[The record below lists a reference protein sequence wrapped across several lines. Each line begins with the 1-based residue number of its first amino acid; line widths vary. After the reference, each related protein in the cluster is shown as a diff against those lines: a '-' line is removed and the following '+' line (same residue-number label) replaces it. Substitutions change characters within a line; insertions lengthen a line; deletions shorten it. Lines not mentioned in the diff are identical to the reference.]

1 MYFCT
6 EFLKSLILKINFLM
20 PVLKTLGFKL
30 FLLIMAMPLML
41 SAKSDELNND
51 EEKDF
56 NPAELAME
64 HVLDSHEWHLAD
76 YNGHSYSI
84 PLPVILFDKGLKVFM
99 SSEFEHGHKI
109 VQKGDSYYKIHHE
122 KIYKTDASGKLNFDE
137 VGHPTNEK
145 PLDFSI
151 TKNVASMFLSVLL
164 ILWIFTVA
172 ARSYQK
178 SQVPKG
184 IAAFVEPLI
193 LFVKDEIAIPNIG
206 EEKHKKFLPYLLTV
220 FFFIWINNLF
230 GLLPIPPGGG
240 ANVTGN
246 IAVTMVL
253 AFFTMVLTNVYGNRH
268 YWQHIFWMPGVPVAV
283 KPLLAVVEFLGIITK
298 PFALMIRLF
307 ANITAGHI
315 IILSL
320 TSLIF
325 IFKTE
330 WAAIAS
336 VPFVLFMSCIELLV
350 ALLQA
355 YIFTLLSALFIG
367 LAVQEHEHH

>member
-1 MYFCT
+1 MCMSIQIT
-6 EFLKSLILKINFLM
+6 TK
-20 PVLKTLGFKL
+20 VVVAAL
-30 FLLIMAMPLML
+30 FLAIMPWSGFAT
-41 SAKSDELNND
+41 SSDP
-51 EEKDF
+51 EEALQKKEF

-76 YNGHSYSI
+76 YSGHSISI
-84 PLPVILFDKGLKVFM
+84 PLPIILWDNGLKVFM
-99 SSEFEHGHKI
+99 SSAFNHGHSVVEQGGEHYVI
-109 VQKGDSYYKIHHE
+109 SHE
-122 KIYKTDASGKLNFDE
+122 TIYKTDTGGTLHLNAE
-137 VGHPTNEK
+137 GYPTNEK

-164 ILWIFTVA
+164 LLGIFIGA
-172 ARSYQK
+172 ARSYNEK
-178 SQVPKG
+178 EVPKG
-184 IAAFVEPLI
+184 IARFVEPLI
-193 LFVKDEIAIPNIG
+193 VFVRDDIARNNIG
-206 EEKHKKFLPYLLTV
+206 EKKYKKFLPYLLTV
-220 FFFIWINNLF
+220 FFFIWINNLI

-253 AFFTMVLTNVYGNRH
+253 AIFTFILTTIYGNKD
-268 YWQHIFWMPGVPVAV
+268 YWKHIFWMPGVPVAV
-283 KPLLAVVEFLGIITK
+283 KPLLAVVEFLGIFTK

-320 TSLIF
+320 ISLIF
-325 IFKTE
+325 IFETE
-330 WAAIAS
+330 WASIAS
-336 VPFVLFMSCIELLV
+336 VPFVIFMSCIELLV

>member
-1 MYFCT
+1 MIVK
-6 EFLKSLILKINFLM
+6 KSIKFILQIALM
-20 PVLKTLGFKL
+20 AAPLLG
-30 FLLIMAMPLML
+30 MASNP
-41 SAKSDELNND
+41 AKDGEQ
-51 EEKDF
+51 EGEKDF

-64 HVLDSHEWHLAD
+64 HVLDAHEWHLAD

-84 PLPVILFDKGLKVFM
+84 PLPVILWDGGIKVFM
-99 SSEFEHGHKI
+99 SSEFEHGEK
-109 VQKGDSYYKIHHE
+109 VVEKGGDYYKIHHE
-122 KIYKTDASGKLNFDE
+122 TIYETDASGTLNMDAE
-137 VGHPTNEK
+137 GHPTNEK

-151 TKNVASMFLSVLL
+151 TKNVASMIISVLL
-164 ILWIFTVA
+164 LLLIFTAA
-172 ARSYQK
+172 ARSYRK

-184 IAAFVEPLI
+184 IAAFVEPI
-193 LFVKDEIAIPNIG
+193 IVFVRDDIAKNNIG
-206 EEKHKKFLPYLLTV
+206 EKHYKKFLPYLLTV

-230 GLLPIPPGGG
+230 GLIPIPPGGG

-253 AFFTMVLTNVYGNRH
+253 AIFTFILTTVYGNKD
-268 YWQHIFWMPGVPVAV
+268 YWKHIFWMPGVPVAV
-283 KPLLAVVEFLGIITK
+283 KPLLAVVELLGIFTK

-320 TSLIF
+320 ISLIF
-325 IFKTE
+325 VFETE
-330 WAAIAS
+330 WASIAAI
-336 VPFVLFMSCIELLV
+336 PFVLFMSCIELLV

-367 LAVQEHEHH
+367 LAVQEHAHGHEEAH

>member
-1 MYFCT
+1 MIAR
-6 EFLKSLILKINFLM
+6 KSINFLVLLCYLSL
-20 PVLKTLGFKL
+20 PVSGL
-30 FLLIMAMPLML
+30 A
-41 SAKSDELNND
+41 SDPKKQGDGGEN
-51 EEKDF
+51 DF

-64 HVLDSHEWHLAD
+64 HVLDAHEWHLAD

-84 PLPVILFDKGLKVFM
+84 PLPVILWDDGLKVFM
-99 SSEFEHGHKI
+99 SSEFEHGEA
-109 VQKGDSYYKIHHE
+109 VVEKGGDHYVIHHE
-122 KIYKTDASGKLNFDE
+122 TIYRSDASGTLNMDAE
-137 VGHPTNEK
+137 GHPTNET

-151 TKNVASMFLSVLL
+151 TKNVASMFISVLL
-164 ILWIFTVA
+164 LLLIFIAA
-172 ARSYQK
+172 ARSYKK
-178 SQVPKG
+178 SEVPKG
-184 IAAFVEPLI
+184 IAAFVEPI
-193 LFVKDEIAIPNIG
+193 IVFVRDDIARNNIG
-206 EEKHKKFLPYLLTV
+206 EKHYRKFLPYLLTV

-253 AFFTMVLTNVYGNRH
+253 AIFTFILTNVYGNKD
-268 YWQHIFWMPGVPVAV
+268 YWKHIFWMPGVPVAV
-283 KPLLAVVEFLGIITK
+283 KPLLAVVEFLGIFTK

-320 TSLIF
+320 ISLIF
-325 IFKTE
+325 IFETE
-330 WAAIAS
+330 WASVAS
-336 VPFVLFMSCIELLV
+336 IPFVLFMSCIELLV

-367 LAVQEHEHH
+367 LAVQEHAHGHEEAH

>member
-1 MYFCT
+1 
-6 EFLKSLILKINFLM
+6 
-20 PVLKTLGFKL
+20 
-30 FLLIMAMPLML
+30 MA
-41 SAKSDELNND
+41 SDPASGEG
-51 EEKDF
+51 DF

-76 YNGHSYSI
+76 YDGHSYSI
-84 PLPVILFDKGLKVFM
+84 PLPIILWDNGLKVFM
-99 SSEFEHGHKI
+99 SSAFEHGHK
-109 VQKGDSYYKIHHE
+109 VVEKGGAYYKIHHE
-122 KIYKTDASGKLNFDE
+122 TIYRTDASGTLELDGE
-137 VGHPTNEK
+137 GHPLNDK
-145 PLDFSI
+145 PLDLSI
-151 TKNVASMFLSVLL
+151 TKNVASMFISVILLLL
-164 ILWIFTVA
+164 IFTTA
-172 ARSYQK
+172 ARSYKK
-178 SQVPKG
+178 SPVPGG
-184 IAAFVEPLI
+184 IAAFMEPLI
-193 LFVKDEIAIPNIG
+193 VFVRDDIARSNIG
-206 EEKHKKFLPYLLTV
+206 EKHYKKFLPYLLTV

-253 AFFTMVLTNVYGNRH
+253 AVFTFVLTNVHGNKD
-268 YWQHIFWMPGVPVAV
+268 YWKHIFWMPGVPVAV
-283 KPLLAVVEFLGIITK
+283 KPLLAVVEFLGIFTK

-320 TSLIF
+320 VSLIF

-330 WAAIAS
+330 WASIAS

-367 LAVQEHEHH
+367 LAVQEHEHGH

>member
-1 MYFCT
+1 MCMSVQKT
-6 EFLKSLILKINFLM
+6 VK
-20 PVLKTLGFKL
+20 VLLAA
-30 FLLIMAMPLML
+30 IMLALVPNTG
-41 SAKSDELNND
+41 AAATSDPANAS
-51 EEKDF
+51 EEKEF

-64 HVLDSHEWHLAD
+64 HVLDAHEWHLAD
-76 YNGHSYSI
+76 YSGHSVSI
-84 PLPVILFDKGLKVFM
+84 PLPIILWDNGLKVFM
-99 SSEFEHGHKI
+99 SSAFDHGHSVVESGGSHYVI
-109 VQKGDSYYKIHHE
+109 EHE
-122 KIYKTDASGKLNFDE
+122 TIYKTDAGGTLTYDE
-137 VGHPTNEK
+137 AGHPTNEK

-164 ILWIFTVA
+164 LLGIFIGA
-172 ARSYQK
+172 ARSY
-178 SQVPKG
+178 SGANVPRG
-184 IAAFVEPLI
+184 IASFMEPLI
-193 LFVKDEIAIPNIG
+193 VFVRDDIAKNNIG
-206 EEKHKKFLPYLLTV
+206 EAKYRKFLPYLLTV
-220 FFFIWINNLF
+220 FFFIWINNLI

-253 AFFTMVLTNVYGNRH
+253 AIFTFILTNIYGNKD
-268 YWQHIFWMPGVPVAV
+268 YWKHIFWMPGVPVAV
-283 KPLLAVVEFLGIITK
+283 KPLLAIVEFLGIFTK

-320 TSLIF
+320 ISLIF
-325 IFKTE
+325 IFETE
-330 WAAIAS
+330 WASIAS
-336 VPFVLFMSCIELLV
+336 VPFVIFMSCIELLV